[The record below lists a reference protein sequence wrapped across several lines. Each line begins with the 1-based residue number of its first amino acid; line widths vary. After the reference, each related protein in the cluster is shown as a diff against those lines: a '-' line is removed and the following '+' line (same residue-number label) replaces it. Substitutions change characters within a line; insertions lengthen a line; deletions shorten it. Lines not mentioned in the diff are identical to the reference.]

1 MDYSLNNNGL
11 NMERIWKE
19 FGKNTEAGK
28 LLYNIYGVKY
38 RPENHINYPKLI
50 MKTPE
55 MRKKE
60 KMEQER
66 LKQERA
72 NRLMKATQK
81 IDYNQGLRHYPPKRY
96 NPYGQV
102 DYLPHRKNQKQ
113 IQKELDYMK
122 NQMNTK
128 KVYAN
133 SQPFESRESK
143 IAKLQNKFEY
153 QERTVMPKGARLPGL
168 IITEEERN
176 EQINNIHEKKE
187 FDFVVK
193 NDKRAELE
201 RLYNNIIKEID
212 ERYKHMNEMKEL
224 GKNVDNIIMAEIK
237 ERIQDMKN
245 LEKMIE
251 EYDREHNKNNK

>member
-1 MDYSLNNNGL
+1 MNYNVNNDKL
-11 NMERIWKE
+11 DMERVWKE

-55 MRKKE
+55 MRE
-60 KMEQER
+60 KER
-66 LKQERA
+66 LEKERIKQERA
-72 NRLMKATQK
+72 NRLIKATQK
-81 IDYNQGLRHYPPKRY
+81 IDYNQGLRHYQPLRY

-102 DYLPHRKNQKQ
+102 DYMPHRKNQKQ
-113 IQKELDYMK
+113 IQREIDLMK
-122 NQMNTK
+122 YQMNSK
-128 KVYAN
+128 KAYAN
-133 SQPFESRESK
+133 SQPFESREAK
-143 IAKLQNKFEY
+143 IEKLQNKFEY

-168 IITEEERN
+168 IITDDDRK
-176 EQINNIHEKKE
+176 EQIKAIHKKSE
-187 FDFVVK
+187 FDHVIK

-212 ERYKHMNEMKEL
+212 ERYQHMNEMKKL
-224 GKNVDNIIMAEIK
+224 GKNVDDVIMGEIK

-251 EYDREHNKNNK
+251 EYDKEHPIK

>member
-1 MDYSLNNNGL
+1 MDHNINNDKID
-11 NMERIWKE
+11 MERVWKE

-38 RPENHINYPKLI
+38 RPEKHINYPKLI

-55 MRKKE
+55 MRE
-60 KMEQER
+60 KER
-66 LKQERA
+66 LERERIKQERA
-72 NRLMKATQK
+72 NRLIKATQK
-81 IDYNQGLRHYPPKRY
+81 IDYNQGLRHYQPPRY

-102 DYLPHRKNQKQ
+102 DFIPHRKNQQQ
-113 IQKELDYMK
+113 IQRELDLMK
-122 NQMNTK
+122 NQMNSK
-128 KVYAN
+128 KAYAN
-133 SQPFESRESK
+133 SKPFESRQAQIE
-143 IAKLQNKFEY
+143 KLQNKFEY

-168 IITEEERN
+168 VISDDDRR
-176 EQINNIHEKKE
+176 EQIKVIHNKDQ
-187 FDFVVK
+187 FDSVIK

-212 ERYKHMNEMKEL
+212 ERYHHMNEMKKL
-224 GKNVDNIIMAEIK
+224 GKNVDNVMMSEIK

-251 EYDREHNKNNK
+251 EYDKEHNNK

>member
-1 MDYSLNNNGL
+1 MKHNTDKDSI
-11 NMERIWKE
+11 NMERVWKE

-28 LLYNIYGVKY
+28 LLYNIYGVNY

-50 MKTPE
+50 IKTPE
-55 MRKKE
+55 MRERERLE
-60 KMEQER
+60 KER

-72 NRLMKATQK
+72 NRLIKATQK
-81 IDYNQGLRHYPPKRY
+81 IDYNQGLRHYQRQRY

-102 DYLPHRKNQKQ
+102 DFMPHRKNQMQ
-113 IQKELDYMK
+113 IQKEMDYMK
-122 NQMNTK
+122 KQMNAK
-128 KVYAN
+128 KVYVN
-133 SQPFESRESK
+133 YTPFESRESK

-168 IITEEERN
+168 IITEDDRN
-176 EQINNIHEKKE
+176 EQIKVIHEKNE
-187 FDFVVK
+187 FDHVIK

-212 ERYKHMNEMKEL
+212 ERYQHMNDMKKL
-224 GKNVDNIIMAEIK
+224 GKNVDSVMMAEIK

-251 EYDREHNKNNK
+251 EYDKEHSNNK

>member
-1 MDYSLNNNGL
+1 MNHNINNDKID
-11 NMERIWKE
+11 MERVWKE

-55 MRKKE
+55 MRE
-60 KMEQER
+60 RER
-66 LKQERA
+66 LEKERIKQERA
-72 NRLMKATQK
+72 NRLIKATQK
-81 IDYNQGLRHYPPKRY
+81 IDYNQGLRHYQPQRY

-102 DYLPHRKNQKQ
+102 DFIPHRKNQQQ
-113 IQKELDYMK
+113 IQKELDLMK
-122 NQMNTK
+122 YQMNSK
-128 KVYAN
+128 KAYAN
-133 SQPFESRESK
+133 SKPFESREAK
-143 IAKLQNKFEY
+143 IEKLQNKFEY

-168 IITEEERN
+168 IISDDDRR
-176 EQINNIHEKKE
+176 EQIKEIHSKNE
-187 FDFVVK
+187 FDNIIK
-193 NDKRAELE
+193 SDKRAELE

-212 ERYKHMNEMKEL
+212 EISKQMTAMKKL
-224 GKNVDNIIMAEIK
+224 GKNVDNAMMSEIK

-251 EYDREHNKNNK
+251 EYDKEHGDK